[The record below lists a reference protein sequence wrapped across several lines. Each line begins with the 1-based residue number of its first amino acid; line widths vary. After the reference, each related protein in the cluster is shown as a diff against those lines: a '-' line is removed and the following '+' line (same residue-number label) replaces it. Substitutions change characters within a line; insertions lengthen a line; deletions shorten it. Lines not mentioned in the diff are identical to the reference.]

1 LLGGSPAQLLATFL
15 SHQLARDGRNFLA
28 IPLFF
33 GVSRA
38 LTSFIPNLINS
49 LRAKYGNFHFT
60 LTDVLYPLP
69 QGEPRLARIL
79 LDQISPFV
87 SASPRPR
94 VILLDHGSP
103 QRQVTEVRVS
113 LGKAMKAALP
123 YDVQFL
129 QAAMERREGREYD
142 FNGEPLE
149 YVLDRLARKSLSTPV
164 ALSLLFLFP
173 GRHAGKN
180 GDIQTICTTAKQRHP
195 GLQIHISPLVGEHP
209 LLIEILQD
217 RLESGLG
224 VVTLLRPHTK

>member
-1 LLGGSPAQLLATFL
+1 MNRPCILLIDNGSSNPQATYNLRRLAAELSQRSVHSVHPVSLRHADKIAPDLLGGSPAQLLATFL

-113 LGKAMKAALP
+113 P
-123 YDVQFL
+123 PQT
-129 QAAMERREGREYD
+129 R
-142 FNGEPLE
+142 
-149 YVLDRLARKSLSTPV
+149 
-164 ALSLLFLFP
+164 P
-173 GRHAGKN
+173 GR
-180 GDIQTICTTAKQRHP
+180 
-195 GLQIHISPLVGEHP
+195 SV
-209 LLIEILQD
+209 
-217 RLESGLG
+217 
-224 VVTLLRPHTK
+224 